1 MEENKLERAVRQLL
15 SAHQLQISSA
25 ELAPTFLVVTL
36 LLTHFALG
44 YLQVMPGVSYAD
56 AMCLGGVA
64 AIGVTLPLCNHLRKK
79 GMLSHLVFALSA
91 IACVTF
97 LLSRAPTAPW
107 HGTALFASSICTG
120 AFAALASAFWFEHFI
135 DRPMESIALS
145 LTSCLVGGVALS
157 WFLIGTTT
165 DRFTVGYGLMI
176 LLAGISLGLSL
187 KKKASHARS
196 QGINANSRILPPLSV
211 MVLLVSV
218 FVLCFA
224 AMLSISYAGRQSW
237 HSDEIW
243 LIVLP
248 AALVVLFTVLF
259 MRRVEAGVLLNIA
272 LAVVAAGLL
281 LSSFFAIAPTAL
293 FIVASNGITLTV
305 SLTILFMADLSKRLA
320 LPPCKMGI
328 WAVLT
333 VFLGCI
339 SGRAAEEIVCH
350 VLPDPTLAQSCLSIA
365 CVVLLIVCVSVS
377 LHSKSLTGMMR
388 HEFNDESI
396 DEPTAKEARKERLT
410 EFAESKGL
418 GAREQEALAL
428 LLQGCSASEVADK
441 MFIANGTAKA
451 HIRHIYQKLEVS
463 TRDDLFREV
472 ERHI

>member
-1 MEENKLERAVRQLL
+1 
-15 SAHQLQISSA
+15 
-25 ELAPTFLVVTL
+25 
-36 LLTHFALG
+36 
-44 YLQVMPGVSYAD
+44 
-56 AMCLGGVA
+56 
-64 AIGVTLPLCNHLRKK
+64 
-79 GMLSHLVFALSA
+79 
-91 IACVTF
+91 
-97 LLSRAPTAPW
+97 
-107 HGTALFASSICTG
+107 
-120 AFAALASAFWFEHFI
+120 
-135 DRPMESIALS
+135 MESIALS
-145 LTSCLVGGVALS
+145 LTICLVGGVALS
-157 WFLIGTTT
+157 WFLIGTTPG
-165 DRFTVGYGLMI
+165 RFAVGYGLMI

-187 KKKASHARS
+187 KKKGSHTNS
-196 QGINANSRILPPLSV
+196 QIINTNSGILPPLSV
-211 MVLLVSV
+211 IVLFVSIY
-218 FVLCFA
+218 VLCFA
-224 AMLSISYAGRQSW
+224 AMLSVSYAGRQSW

-248 AALVVLFTVLF
+248 AALIILFTVLF
-259 MRRVEAGVLLNIA
+259 MRRIEAGVLLNIA

-281 LSSFFAIAPTAL
+281 LSSFFAIAPTVL
-293 FIVASNGITLTV
+293 FVVASNGMTLTV

-339 SGRAAEEIVCH
+339 SGRVAEEIVCD
-350 VLPDPTLAQSCLSIA
+350 VLPDPAIAQSCLSIA
-365 CVVLLIVCVSVS
+365 CVVMLIVCVSAS

-388 HEFNDESI
+388 HEFNDESM
-396 DEPTAKEARKERLT
+396 DEPTAEKARKERLA

-418 GAREQEALAL
+418 GAREQEALTL

-472 ERHI
+472 ERHM